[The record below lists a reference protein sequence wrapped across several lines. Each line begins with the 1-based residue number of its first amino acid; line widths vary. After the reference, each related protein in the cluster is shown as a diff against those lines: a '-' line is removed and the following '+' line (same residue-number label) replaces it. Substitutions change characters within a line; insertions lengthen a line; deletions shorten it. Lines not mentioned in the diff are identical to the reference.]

1 MANSGFAIIT
11 GAIFVVGATFKNLGL
26 SIANIVIGIG
36 SAIVALTSNI
46 KTAFHNAISSVQ
58 SWFYNLLSTACSVIE
73 KIAAALN
80 QLPFVSF
87 DYSGISSAADEY
99 AAKAS
104 KAAGNKEDYTSISSA
119 FNDGFTTFDTFQDG
133 WAANAFNAGAAWGNG
148 ISDKISNFSL
158 SDIFGKT
165 DIPNPDDYISGFS
178 DAIANS
184 GAGGNLDSIAD
195 DTSAIKDSVDITDE
209 DLKYLRDIAEQEA
222 INRFTTAE
230 IKLDMTNNNNVS
242 SNADLDGIVDGMTT
256 KVLEALE
263 IVREGA

>member
-1 MANSGFAIIT
+1 MRCWC
-11 GAIFVVGATFKNLGL
+11 L
-26 SIANIVIGIG
+26 
-36 SAIVALTSNI
+36 
-46 KTAFHNAISSVQ
+46 
-58 SWFYNLLSTACSVIE
+58 YNFGE
-73 KIAAALN
+73 KI
-80 QLPFVSF
+80 
-87 DYSGISSAADEY
+87 D
-99 AAKAS
+99 
-104 KAAGNKEDYTSISSA
+104 
-119 FNDGFTTFDTFQDG
+119 
-133 WAANAFNAGAAWGNG
+133 
-148 ISDKISNFSL
+148 DKISNFSL

-230 IKLDMTNNNNVS
+230 VKLDMTNNNNVS
-242 SNADLDGIVDGMTT
+242 SDADLDGIVDGMTT

>member
-1 MANSGFAIIT
+1 M
-11 GAIFVVGATFKNLGL
+11 
-26 SIANIVIGIG
+26 
-36 SAIVALTSNI
+36 
-46 KTAFHNAISSVQ
+46 
-58 SWFYNLLSTACSVIE
+58 LSTACSVIE